1 MALVRAFMLENFLAG
16 EGQQQTPDRE
26 PCPDP
31 ALVVI
36 RRCDLAV
43 DKVPIELACELY
55 LFVLE
60 IDDLVIQPRADRSPD
75 LVVSDCFGRILR

>member
-1 MALVRAFMLENFLAG
+1 MLENFLAG
-16 EGQQQTPDRE
+16 EGQRQPPDRE

-55 LFVLE
+55 LFVL
-60 IDDLVIQPRADRSPD
+60 D
-75 LVVSDCFGRILR
+75 